1 LHGLATDPNRPWLRE
16 IIGGGLGH
24 AEQSLGELTTLVT
37 DWLGT
42 FLRSIWSGGRALI
55 SVFSLSVV
63 TPIVACYL
71 IYDWKRMIAVTTDGR
86 SA

>member
-1 LHGLATDPNRPWLRE
+1 
-16 IIGGGLGH
+16 
-24 AEQSLGELTTLVT
+24 
-37 DWLGT
+37 
-42 FLRSIWSGGRALI
+42 LI

>member
-1 LHGLATDPNRPWLRE
+1 
-16 IIGGGLGH
+16 LGH